1 MTQIF
6 WQHFQKVYKMF
17 IINMTD
23 DDKNEWMDQ
32 STIQAKESRLAFSA
46 ICEQR
51 DWSVWVQAA
60 DSIRHKVLDGKDKIS
75 WSFIDPCGDIKSVS
89 QEMKGFRQGK
99 LNLTDMT
106 LKLIPLQWH
115 HTIPTNTVLK
125 VASAR
130 SSRWPPKGISHLFF
144 FLLNLLIWQRAQT
157 VGKHHKAITV
167 WPPRYWFSYFCT
179 IKWWRGSGHAK
190 KQNFVFLK
198 QQRLCLQYWL
208 PWSSLPAFWCI
219 ISIFSLFLSLGF
231 VPGMPRHINVCV

>member
-1 MTQIF
+1 
-6 WQHFQKVYKMF
+6 
-17 IINMTD
+17 MTD
-23 DDKNEWMDQ
+23 DDKKKKNEWINQ

-130 SSRWPPKGISHLFF
+130 SSRWPPKGISHSFF
-144 FLLNLLIWQRAQT
+144 FSCKICSVGSELKLLENTTRQSPCGHPAIDSAIFAQLNGGEGAAVQKNKT
-157 VGKHHKAITV
+157 L
-167 WPPRYWFSYFCT
+167 FSSSSSVCVCS
-179 IKWWRGSGHAK
+179 SGCPGQAS
-190 KQNFVFLK
+190 
-198 QQRLCLQYWL
+198 LCSGA
-208 PWSSLPAFWCI
+208 SSV
-219 ISIFSLFLSLGF
+219 FSLSFSLWVF
-231 VPGMPRHINVCV
+231 VPGMARHISVCV